1 MQDELRSSLVS
12 TVGMSRRGFLP
23 NVVKDVTVGSQIVG
37 KDLAEMSDC
46 PELLHLEMSQCILH
60 SYFLSTCSIW
70 PTQRLVFNIRS
81 GADIA
86 AHPFVT

>member
-23 NVVKDVTVGSQIVG
+23 NVVKDVTVGSQSVG

-46 PELLHLEMSQCILH
+46 PELLHLRDEPVYIAQL
-60 SYFLSTCSIW
+60 LSEH
-70 PTQRLVFNIRS
+70 L
-81 GADIA
+81 
-86 AHPFVT
+86 

>member
-23 NVVKDVTVGSQIVG
+23 NVVKDVTVGSQGVG

-46 PELLHLEMSQCILH
+46 SELLHLRGEPVYIAQL
-60 SYFLSTCSIW
+60 LSEN
-70 PTQRLVFNIRS
+70 L
-81 GADIA
+81 
-86 AHPFVT
+86 